1 MATRDRS
8 FYGTEPKYLV
18 EITSPGFSMQTD
30 DFKIELKRG
39 ANSKVFE
46 KQDLVYR
53 EGNFYLCF
61 DTTDFGPGTITAI
74 MTAYV
79 PDDDFD
85 DGIRT
90 EVYKFDFMTVDK

>member
-1 MATRDRS
+1 MAAQDRA
-8 FYGTEPKYLV
+8 FYGSEMKYLV

-39 ANSKVFE
+39 GNSKVFMKE
-46 KQDLVYR
+46 DLVYR

-61 DTTDFGPGTITAI
+61 DTTDFGPGTLTAI

-79 PDDDFD
+79 PDDDFE

-90 EVYKFDFMTVDK
+90 EVFKFDFMSVDK